1 MACFFYEVIGTPFY
15 YFFFFIKINI
25 DRIKTMLP
33 LMNTSEGDYNKI
45 FYETLLILNEKISS
59 GHILVNQDEAT
70 EIIIAS

>member
-1 MACFFYEVIGTPFY
+1 MGWLVFFYEVIGTPFY

-59 GHILVNQDEAT
+59 GHIPR
-70 EIIIAS
+70 